1 MASLQLISRMLSLK
15 SLASCKTAVGGLRAQ
30 DSHTIEL
37 TQKWVAHK
45 LYTAKKTPTP
55 SKRQIDFGIQWS
67 MWNAQITESGGS
79 ATGNLRLFLN

>member
-1 MASLQLISRMLSLK
+1 MLSLK

-45 LYTAKKTPTP
+45 LYTAFSQHTLQTPD
-55 SKRQIDFGIQWS
+55 RF
-67 MWNAQITESGGS
+67 WNSVVDVECA
-79 ATGNLRLFLN
+79 NH